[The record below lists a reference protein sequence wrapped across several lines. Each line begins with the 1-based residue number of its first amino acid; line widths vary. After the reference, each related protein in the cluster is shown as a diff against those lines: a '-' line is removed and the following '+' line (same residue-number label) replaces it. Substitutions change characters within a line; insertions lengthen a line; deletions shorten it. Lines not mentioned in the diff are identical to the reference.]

1 MLHIYRKETI
11 IMKYITIP
19 ELAKILNVNR
29 STVFKWVKSG
39 KIDATKVGGTWII
52 DNPELIARLYGK
64 ITEKQKE
71 DIKTIVK
78 ETVEQYGELFKRL
91 SKE

>member
-1 MLHIYRKETI
+1 
-11 IMKYITIP
+11 MKYITIP